1 MIRRMESFKEQLRKT
16 LTWVSVF
23 LTGLTPWIS
32 NKAGW

>member
-1 MIRRMESFKEQLRKT
+1 
-16 LTWVSVF
+16 VSVF